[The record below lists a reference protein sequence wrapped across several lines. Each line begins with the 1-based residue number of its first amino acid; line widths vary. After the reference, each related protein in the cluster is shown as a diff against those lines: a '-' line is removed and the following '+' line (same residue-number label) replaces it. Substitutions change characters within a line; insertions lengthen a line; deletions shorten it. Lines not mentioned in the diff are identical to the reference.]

1 MNPDQVARPDIAG
14 APLLRRRVA
23 IAFLDV
29 VGYSRLMGADEDATL
44 RRWDAMRAEIEPRVG
59 SHGGRVVDRA
69 GDALFVE
76 FPQPLAAVRWAVE
89 VQRAQ
94 ARAAAEQ
101 PPMQLRIAVHVG
113 DVIDGQEGQVHG
125 DGVNI
130 AARLQ
135 AHADAGCVILSGAAA
150 QAVAGEVPDL
160 LDLGELR
167 LRNIL
172 RPVRAFSLR
181 VAPPAPFPK
190 SIVSPDAPPSI
201 AVLPFAGHAGDEEE
215 RYFADGVIEGI
226 IQVLTGIERLLVIS
240 RGSTLGY
247 SGFVPDVRVVGRE
260 LGVRYVLS
268 GRVWRAGERLRITTE
283 LADAESGAVLRSD
296 RHEGMATDLFALQ
309 DRISIDVATTLAP
322 ELRERELTR
331 ALRKHPES
339 LTAYDLL
346 LQALDHLHRLDAES
360 FSRARGLLAQ
370 AMAEEP
376 GHALAHSYAAWWHVL
391 RIAQGWSPDPK
402 ADAAEAARLA
412 VAAVE
417 RTAGDA
423 QALALHGYVVGYTRR
438 DFTGALTLLDRALVV
453 GPNCSLAWLFSGLVC
468 SWIGDGKEAIRR
480 AERSLRLSPFDPF
493 IFLHEQFLAQAHYVN
508 DDFEASLAWSRRAL
522 LHNDRHSPT
531 YRTMAAGLAALGRVS
546 EACEIAQKILTLE
559 PTFGLRAFA
568 ARTPL
573 TGGILATYLARLRLA
588 GLTDEGATEERG

>member
-1 MNPDQVARPDIAG
+1 MSTGDLALPDVAD
-14 APLLRRRVA
+14 APRLRRRVA
-23 IAFLDV
+23 VAFLDV

-44 RRWDAMRAEIEPRVG
+44 RRWDAMRAQIEPRIG
-59 SHGGRVVDRA
+59 NWGGRVVDRA

-76 FPQPLAAVRWAVE
+76 FPEPLAAVRWAVE
-89 VQRAQ
+89 VQMAQ

-101 PPMQLRIAVHVG
+101 PPMQLRIAVHFG
-113 DVIDGQEGQVHG
+113 DVIDGQQGQVHG

-150 QAVAGEVPDL
+150 EAVAGEVPGL

-181 VAPPAPFPK
+181 VAPPAPLPK
-190 SIVSPDAPPSI
+190 AIAPADARPSI
-201 AVLPFAGHAGDEEE
+201 AVLPFSGHERDEEE

-226 IQVLTGIERLLVIS
+226 IQVLSGIERLLVIS

-247 SGFVPDVRVVGRE
+247 SGFAPDIRVVGRE

-268 GRVWRAGERLRITTE
+268 GRVWRAGDRLRITTE
-283 LADAESGAVLRSD
+283 LADAESGEVLRSG
-296 RHEGMATDLFALQ
+296 RHDGVAADLFALQ

-322 ELRERELTR
+322 ELRERELSR

-346 LQALDHLHRLDAES
+346 LQALDHLHRLDEEG

-391 RIAQGWSPDPK
+391 RIAQGWSPDPA
-402 ADAAEAARLA
+402 ADAAEAGRLA
-412 VAAVE
+412 AAAVE
-417 RTAGDA
+417 RTESDA

-438 DFTGALTLLDRALVV
+438 DFPGALALLDRALVV

-468 SWIGDGKEAIRR
+468 SWMGDGKEAIRR

-508 DDFEASLAWSRRAL
+508 GDFETALAWSRRAL
-522 LHNDRHSPT
+522 LHNERHSPT
-531 YRTMAAGLAALGRVS
+531 YRTMAACLVALDRVG
-546 EACEIAQKILTLE
+546 EACAIAQKILALE

-573 TGGILATYLARLRLA
+573 SGAILETYLSRLRLA
-588 GLTDEGATEERG
+588 GLPE